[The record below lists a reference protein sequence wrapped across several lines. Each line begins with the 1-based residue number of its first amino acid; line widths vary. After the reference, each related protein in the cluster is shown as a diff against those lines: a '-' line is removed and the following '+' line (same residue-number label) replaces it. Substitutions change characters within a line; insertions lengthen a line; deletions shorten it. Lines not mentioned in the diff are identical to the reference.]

1 MEDEEMQTGGLGGQS
16 PSVNLGT
23 LATERAFAAQTD
35 ILKQQQALAKQRYEE
50 GRQRIEQMRLGP
62 TRSEQL
68 MAISQA
74 LLSPSPY
81 RNRFKGTLANLS
93 QVAGPMVGAN
103 RRAELEKAEM
113 LRQLT
118 EQYEDRALNVRKT
131 AADLGVELAKAAKP
145 RTLRSALHPVTGEV
159 VNLDTGEKIEPVSSQ
174 LARVPQEASAQLRA
188 YYADPGNSQADKNA
202 TLVNFMR
209 RFGVDQTAVVS
220 LLQGGR

>member
-35 ILKQQQALAKQRYEE
+35 ILKQQQALAKKRYEE

-118 EQYEDRALNVRKT
+118 EQYEDRALASQKT
-131 AADLGVELAKAAKP
+131 AADLAVERAKTVAGKPTFSEGEGMFVNPQIPTATSRKYETDLANGGTITLTQFTDG
-145 RTLRSALHPVTGEV
+145 TLRSDPIDGVIYV
-159 VNLDTGEKIEPVSSQ
+159 YD
-174 LARVPQEASAQLRA
+174 LAMQPKGTIPA
-188 YYADPGNSQADKNA
+188 K
-202 TLVNFMR
+202 
-209 RFGVDQTAVVS
+209 
-220 LLQGGR
+220 GGR

>member
-1 MEDEEMQTGGLGGQS
+1 MEDEEMQTGGLGILADPQTE
-16 PSVNLGT
+16 T
-23 LATERAFAAQTD
+23 LRSAFAAQTD

-103 RRAELEKAEM
+103 RRAELEKAQM

-118 EQYEDRALNVRKT
+118 EQYEDRALASQKT
-131 AADLGVELAKAAKP
+131 AADLAVERAKTVAGKPTFSEGEGMFVNPRIPTATSRKYETDLADGGTITLTQFTDG
-145 RTLRSALHPVTGEV
+145 TLRSDPMDGLIYVY
-159 VNLDTGEKIEPVSSQ
+159 D
-174 LARVPQEASAQLRA
+174 LAMQPKGIISAK
-188 YYADPGNSQADKNA
+188 G
-202 TLVNFMR
+202 
-209 RFGVDQTAVVS
+209 GV
-220 LLQGGR
+220 

>member
-1 MEDEEMQTGGLGGQS
+1 MEDEEMQTGGLGM
-16 PSVNLGT
+16 
-23 LATERAFAAQTD
+23 LADPHTESLRSAFAAQTD
-35 ILKQQQALAKQRYEE
+35 MLKQQQALAKKRYEE

-81 RNRFKGTLANLS
+81 RNRFKGTLANLA

-103 RRAELEKAEM
+103 RKAELEKAAM

-118 EQYEDRALNVRKT
+118 EQYEDRALDVRKT

-145 RTLRSALHPVTGEV
+145 RALRSALHPVTGQV
-159 VNLDTGEKIEPVSSQ
+159 INLDTGEKIEPVSLQ
-174 LARVPQEASAQLRA
+174 LARVPQEASDQLRA

>member
-1 MEDEEMQTGGLGGQS
+1 MEDENEDEGMQTGGLGM
-16 PSVNLGT
+16 
-23 LATERAFAAQTD
+23 LADPYTESLRSAFAAQTD

-93 QVAGPMVGAN
+93 QVAGPMLGAN
-103 RRAELEKAEM
+103 RKAELQKAEM

-118 EQYEDRALNVRKT
+118 EQYEDRALTAQKT
-131 AADLGVELAKAAKP
+131 AADLSVEQAKLAAGKPTFSEGEGMFVDPRKPTATSRTYEQELADGGKMVLTQFTDG
-145 RTLRSALHPVTGEV
+145 TLRSVPMNGVIYV
-159 VNLDTGEKIEPVSSQ
+159 YD
-174 LARVPQEASAQLRA
+174 LA
-188 YYADPGNSQADKNA
+188 
-202 TLVNFMR
+202 MR
-209 RFGVDQTAVVS
+209 PLGVIKE
-220 LLQGGR
+220 GGR

>member
-1 MEDEEMQTGGLGGQS
+1 MEDENEDEGMQTGGLGM
-16 PSVNLGT
+16 
-23 LATERAFAAQTD
+23 LADPYTESLRSAFAAQTD

-93 QVAGPMVGAN
+93 QVAGPMLGAN
-103 RRAELEKAEM
+103 RKAELQKAEM

-118 EQYEDRALNVRKT
+118 EQYEDRALTAQKT
-131 AADLGVELAKAAKP
+131 AAELQAGLTKALRP
-145 RTLRSALHPVTGEV
+145 RNRSLMIDPTTGQMYDRSTGQRVTPPSDIPQSDIEALRTYLADPQASRENKMITLR
-159 VNLDTGEKIEPVSSQ
+159 
-174 LARVPQEASAQLRA
+174 
-188 YYADPGNSQADKNA
+188 
-202 TLVNFMR
+202 NFER
-209 RFGVDQTAVVS
+209 TYGVDPIA
-220 LLQGGR
+220 LLNGEM

>member
-1 MEDEEMQTGGLGGQS
+1 MEDEEMQTGGLGILAD
-16 PSVNLGT
+16 PHTET
-23 LATERAFAAQTD
+23 LRSAFAAQTD

-118 EQYEDRALNVRKT
+118 EQYEDRALDVRQT
-131 AADLGVELAKAAKP
+131 AADLAAARAKAP
-145 RTLRSALHPVTGEV
+145 RTGFNPISGELVSMETGAPVESLQAPREAFAELSAYVNHPQVSAADRSAAIVDFATQFRVNPQIVAQALFKGE
-159 VNLDTGEKIEPVSSQ
+159 Q
-174 LARVPQEASAQLRA
+174 
-188 YYADPGNSQADKNA
+188 
-202 TLVNFMR
+202 
-209 RFGVDQTAVVS
+209 
-220 LLQGGR
+220 